1 MADSRR
7 FWNKMIVIVL
17 VINRA
22 GRDVYEILAER
33 GTANIAH
40 CTEFLK
46 RFVSRCHGNRN
57 HRLVTWRKRQT
68 STSCFS
74 CFLAWAKNCLAVAS
88 ARLYS
93 RCKFVWLRRPWY
105 PKKGNWWATTSQY
118 RLTSRIHR
126 ERNYI
131 RECEWV
137 LWLSESWYKARTGM

>member
-33 GTANIAH
+33 DS
-40 CTEFLK
+40 EYSPLYWVPQE
-46 RFVSRCHGNRN
+46 RRCHGNRSR
-57 HRLVTWRKRQT
+57 RLVTWRKRQT

-88 ARLYS
+88 TRLYS
-93 RCKFVWLRRPWY
+93 RCKFVWLRRFWY
-105 PKKGNWWATTSQY
+105 PKKGSWWASASQY